1 MVVSFLGLIFI
12 EHTYPI
18 EPEEVFD
25 YYYYYY
31 YYYYYP
37 CMKPGIMQSSICSQ
51 TATLIDLVR
60 NSRTKFDSMK
70 SINKA

>member
-1 MVVSFLGLIFI
+1 VFEVTQVLFIWGLTF
-12 EHTYPI
+12 YNQ
-18 EPEEVFD
+18 EPDEVFD

-31 YYYYYP
+31 YPY
-37 CMKPGIMQSSICSQ
+37 MKPGIMQSSICSQ